1 MARTLA
7 LQRLAELQSTIDAE
21 AERLPNDLY
30 LQVCAQA
37 KAAYDAIQAVHPNA
51 TGGTR
56 ARSPRPVP
64 RRTTAPPQPPID
76 WATFL
81 RVATLTVDYG
91 YLSNAVVSRNTI
103 GLQGWQRD
111 LVLATYAAYVFP
123 TSFDDTGID
132 IENLK
137 DDLVRAYRTLT
148 HPDKCA
154 VMPALLNISLG
165 AHAGLTRDLNDGV
178 RGRTAAAAAAASPDA
193 DNNNNNNN
201 EAVAPPVPADAASA
215 SVNLVT
221 ESLLSASLTGFAN
234 AIGSRVAPT
243 DLALIRGLLA
253 GIRGRRR
260 NAESEPG
267 DEPPA
272 ARRRLA

>member
-7 LQRLAELQSTIDAE
+7 LQRLADLQSAIDAD

-30 LQVCAQA
+30 LQVCAHA

-64 RRTTAPPQPPID
+64 RRTAAPPQPLID

-91 YLSNAVVSRNTI
+91 YLTGAAVARNTV

-111 LVLATYAAYVFP
+111 LVVATYAAYVFP
-123 TSFDDTGID
+123 TSFNDAGIH

-137 DDLVRAYRTLT
+137 DDLVRAYRALT

-154 VMPALLNISLG
+154 VMPALLNFSLG
-165 AHAGLTRDLNDGV
+165 AHAGLARDLNEGV
-178 RGRTAAAAAAASPDA
+178 RGRTAAAPAAAPDA
-193 DNNNNNNN
+193 VNNNNN
-201 EAVAPPVPADAASA
+201 EAAAPEPASAPPSPTA
-215 SVNLVT
+215 NLVT
-221 ESLLSASLTGFAN
+221 ESLLGAALTGFAN

-243 DLALIRGLLA
+243 DMALIRGLLA

-260 NAESEPG
+260 NAESDPE